1 MTSPLLASRRH
12 ASASTLTAL
21 LVVSALI
28 APAATAAEDA
38 GPPALAP
45 GAVADALA
53 NVERIDPTLV
63 HDAVAEGSGLGSQAS
78 GSVIVPSDPALG
90 VRISDGARTVI
101 VDLPD
106 AASAAPAVTLA
117 DGGVVYPAPHSAT
130 SVLVGDRGVQMLTTI
145 ADAHAPTDYSYDVT
159 LAEGQRLELL
169 GDGAAVVDAG
179 GGIAMV
185 VGAAWAIDADGDRI
199 PTQYSVSGSTLTQT
213 VDHTAPGVAYPVV
226 ADPAWLAPL
235 VLKCLVGLGLNGAQ
249 IGLAATSGL
258 PGSIGAALAKS
269 IAACLT
275 GK

>member
-21 LVVSALI
+21 MVVSALI

-38 GPPALAP
+38 GPPALAA
-45 GAVADALA
+45 GVVADALA

-130 SVLVGDRGVQMLTTI
+130 SVLV
-145 ADAHAPTDYSYDVT
+145 
-159 LAEGQRLELL
+159 
-169 GDGAAVVDAG
+169 
-179 GGIAMV
+179 AMV
-185 VGAAWAIDADGDRI
+185 VGAAWAIDADGDRM